1 MKQHTSELVTSLLLP
16 SWIDLRHVVASRSRG
31 DPTNHIDIIDGDDYG
46 RCEAVGRLRRSMRNC
61 KLQYLVLSE
70 IEIDED
76 VAEALVDLL
85 KASRRDWEALYM
97 EFCGG
102 KLDQAMRSVMALD
115 TVRRLEVTGTL
126 SQDCML
132 AISEGLRGCKTLR
145 ELSLYTTLD
154 SDNTSILIRGLDANN
169 GLRALRLVKSTIKKD
184 AVEELTGFFR
194 RNRRLKSV
202 ALDRCIASEGGM
214 VNLLDS
220 LSELSTLEELS
231 IAGVLLN
238 GSIVSA
244 ISKLT
249 ALNGLEKLT
258 LQDNKVTGRIGMEH
272 FFTSGALSDNNSL
285 RILDLSRSKLND
297 SSLKVLIETIRT
309 NSTLEEVRLEHNCI
323 TDDGAR
329 FLGSKMHFMK
339 GIRRIF
345 LHKNP
350 INEAGLRAIL
360 EGTRR
365 SHRVHE
371 ITVTVVPRTATLSR
385 IQVLI
390 NYEACLNA
398 AGRHLLQ
405 DREFPVGLWPRV
417 FERAGKSL
425 FSPYAKSQMKN
436 IQSWRKIQ
444 QTDVIFHMLRH
455 LDIGRYANE
464 NKSN

>member
-16 SWIDLRHVVASRSRG
+16 SWIDLRHFVTSRSRG
-31 DPTNHIDIIDGDDYG
+31 DPMHHIDIIDGDDYG
-46 RCEAVGRLRRSMRNC
+46 RCEAVGRLRSAMRHC
-61 KLQYLVLSE
+61 ELQQLILSE

-76 VAEALVDLL
+76 VVEALVDLL
-85 KASRRDWEALYM
+85 KSSRRDWEALYV

-126 SQDCML
+126 SQNCMH
-132 AISEGLRGCKTLR
+132 AISEGLRECKTLR

-154 SDNTSILIRGLDANN
+154 SDNTSTLILGLDENT

-184 AVEELTGFFR
+184 AVDELTRFFR
-194 RNRRLKSV
+194 RNRRLTAV
-202 ALDRCIASEGGM
+202 AFDKCIASEEGI

-220 LSELSTLEELS
+220 LSELSTLVELS
-231 IAGVLLN
+231 IVGVLLN
-238 GSIVSA
+238 SSSLSA

-249 ALNGLEKLT
+249 TQNALRKLT
-258 LQDNKVTGRIGMEH
+258 LQDYKVNGIVMEH
-272 FFTSGALSDNNSL
+272 FFKSGALGDNSSL
-285 RILDLSRSKLND
+285 RILDLSRNRLND
-297 SSLKVLIETIRT
+297 NSMKVLVETIRT
-309 NSTLEEVRLEHNCI
+309 NVTLQEVRLEHNCI
-323 TDDGAR
+323 TDDGAVY
-329 FLGSKMHFMK
+329 LGSKMHSMK

-345 LHKNP
+345 LHKNA

-371 ITVTVVPRTATLSR
+371 ITVTVVARTASLSR

-390 NYEACLNA
+390 NYETCLNA

-405 DREFPVGLWPRV
+405 DREVPVGLWPRV
-417 FERAGKSL
+417 FERSGKSL
-425 FSPYAKSQMKN
+425 FSPYSKSQMKN
-436 IQSWRKIQ
+436 
-444 QTDVIFHMLRH
+444 
-455 LDIGRYANE
+455 
-464 NKSN
+464 